1 MRRSFDLR
9 PLEAA
14 GTLASI
20 ALWLVLAMRAWRSV
34 ESIGDVAIA
43 LTALLTA
50 YAAADWLSGLAHWFC
65 DTFFDEDT
73 PVIGAALIQPFR
85 EHHRDPLA
93 MTRHGFL
100 ELNGNNCLA
109 LVVPLAAAV
118 WLVPTAPP
126 SVSATFL
133 TCFLL
138 FLFLAVAVTNRLHGW
153 AHTTTAPSI
162 VRWLQAHGVILSPG
176 RHAPHHQSPYAQAYC
191 VTHGWMN
198 QPLDRARFFDRA
210 ATLLTWLGVPRARN
224 DGPAT

>member
-34 ESIGDVAIA
+34 ESIGAIAIA
-43 LTALLTA
+43 LTALLTV

-85 EHHRDPLA
+85 GEHHRDPLA

-109 LVVPLAAAV
+109 RS
-118 WLVPTAPP
+118 APGSRRRFGWDP
-126 SVSATFL
+126 QRRPA
-133 TCFLL
+133 CR
-138 FLFLAVAVTNRLHGW
+138 RL
-153 AHTTTAPSI
+153 S
-162 VRWLQAHGVILSPG
+162 SPASCSSCSW
-176 RHAPHHQSPYAQAYC
+176 RLP
-191 VTHGWMN
+191 
-198 QPLDRARFFDRA
+198 
-210 ATLLTWLGVPRARN
+210 
-224 DGPAT
+224 